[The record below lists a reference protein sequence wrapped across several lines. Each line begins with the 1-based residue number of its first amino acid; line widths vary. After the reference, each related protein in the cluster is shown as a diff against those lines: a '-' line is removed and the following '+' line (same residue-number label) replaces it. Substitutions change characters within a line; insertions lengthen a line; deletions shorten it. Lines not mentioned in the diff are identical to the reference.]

1 MGNIAF
7 WATVALNIPDFSR
20 YAKSNGSQF
29 WGQMLGMP
37 IPMAFCAFVGAYF
50 AQSTKI
56 ADGVASFD
64 PTDSFLSLRQ
74 QDCYLHRRCRCSYGY
89 NHYLLRC

>member
-29 WGQMLGMP
+29 WGQMIGMP
-37 IPMAFCAFVGAYF
+37 VPMAFCAFVGAYF
-50 AQSTKI
+50 AQATKLV
-56 ADGVASFD
+56 DGTASFD
-64 PTDSFLSLRQ
+64 PTTKIPRGIGTVMVVLKIVFID
-74 QDCYLHRRCRCSYGY
+74 
-89 NHYLLRC
+89 